1 MSIKILKNCAPS
13 PVSDKGQGVRS
24 SGCQNPP
31 PHRTR
36 PPRAALYSARQIGSL
51 GAGPERPQRSAMRRP
66 ADLRRGI
73 PCQPTQLGAPG
84 PLLRQAAAPR
94 ASDRKMSR
102 ILALSS
108 NPYFASPQIRTCAR
122 GGRLEGVSRLGYLSR
137 RAVLRARGVR
147 RLTINLARSSWR
159 PREIAVC
166 AGCSTALHVQHCPR
180 TVTPARAGKVSG
192 QRDARG
198 VRAKHTATATMAWIA

>member
-1 MSIKILKNCAPS
+1 
-13 PVSDKGQGVRS
+13 
-24 SGCQNPP
+24 
-31 PHRTR
+31 
-36 PPRAALYSARQIGSL
+36 
-51 GAGPERPQRSAMRRP
+51 MRRP

-147 RLTINLARSSWR
+147 RHTINLARSSWR
-159 PREIAVC
+159 LLKSLSA
-166 AGCSTALHVQHCPR
+166 AGCSTALHVQHCPCA
-180 TVTPARAGKVSG
+180 VTPARAGKVSG

-198 VRAKHTATATMAWIA
+198 ARVKHTATAMMARWRGSPEPPPWLVDSR

>member
-1 MSIKILKNCAPS
+1 
-13 PVSDKGQGVRS
+13 
-24 SGCQNPP
+24 
-31 PHRTR
+31 
-36 PPRAALYSARQIGSL
+36 
-51 GAGPERPQRSAMRRP
+51 MRRP

-108 NPYFASPQIRTCAR
+108 NPYFASPQIRICAR
-122 GGRLEGVSRLGYLSR
+122 GGRLEGVSRVGYLSR

-166 AGCSTALHVQHCPR
+166 GWLQHCAAR
-180 TVTPARAGKVSG
+180 PALPMRCHTCTSRQGFRAAQRAGRAGEAHHHSDDGVDRLNRRHGAGRPSVSL
-192 QRDARG
+192 RLPP
-198 VRAKHTATATMAWIA
+198 

>member
-1 MSIKILKNCAPS
+1 M
-13 PVSDKGQGVRS
+13 
-24 SGCQNPP
+24 
-31 PHRTR
+31 
-36 PPRAALYSARQIGSL
+36 PRGPFSARQIGSP

-84 PLLRQAAAPR
+84 PLLLQAAAPW

-102 ILALSS
+102 ILALSQKS
-108 NPYFASPQIRTCAR
+108 CMVSPNTTICAR
-122 GGRLEGVSRLGYLSR
+122 GGRLEGVSRVGYLSR
-137 RAVLRARGVR
+137 RAVLRARGVGR
-147 RLTINLARSSWR
+147 HTINLARSSWR
-159 PREIAVC
+159 LLRSLSA
-166 AGCSTALHVQHCPR
+166 AGCSTALHGQHFPR

-198 VRAKHTATATMAWIA
+198 ARVKHTAKATMAWIA